1 MTDPN
6 KQRRTPST
14 TMSPARKKS
23 DPERMVEQPAAPDAP
38 ARAAP
43 AEAEAPVE
51 MASGVVARGRCVH
64 IVVPGRKKVI
74 GSVALPTQ
82 DPTGPKT
89 FKEVTTSETRMA
101 GPGSTITLPKQELE
115 ALRAS
120 KFVLPADAPA
130 SRPRRRCS
138 TRHRNDMYGSDPRRR
153 QHNTRRRAHRRSA
166 RYHQADSAGRAQ

>member
-1 MTDPN
+1 MSDPN

-14 TMSPARKKS
+14 TMSPAKKKF
-23 DPERMVEQPAAPDAP
+23 DPERMVEQPVQPVQP

-89 FKEVTTSETRMA
+89 FKEVTTSETRTA
-101 GPGSTITLPKQELE
+101 GPGSTVTIEKSELE
-115 ALRAS
+115 RTPGAWMDFAIR
-120 KFVLPADAPA
+120 
-130 SRPRRRCS
+130 RHPRRA
-138 TRHRNDMYGSDPRRR
+138 NG
-153 QHNTRRRAHRRSA
+153 
-166 RYHQADSAGRAQ
+166 AQRGTEMTCTK